1 MSGSPPALVAVGL
14 RWTYRGASRPALD
27 GLTFQLEAGQVLLV
41 LGPSGSGKST
51 LARALAGIV
60 PHALPGSWE
69 GQLRVGEDEV
79 ASTPPARL
87 GRRVGLVFQDPESQL
102 VMPRVE
108 DEVAFGLE
116 NRGWDRPAM
125 LERVPQALA
134 LAGLGGFERRA
145 SRALSGG
152 EQQRLALAGVLAP
165 LPEVLVFDEPTA
177 NLDPPG
183 LVAFFERLAAIVARR
198 EHTVV
203 VVEHRLAAALPLAD
217 AVLLLDGTG
226 GQIAFG
232 PPRSVGAAHAAT
244 LERLGGWVPAAWR
257 PPPRR
262 AAPKLN
268 AVARPGVADRGPLA
282 RAEGVVVRYGTGAEQ
297 RRALDGV
304 SLAVHAGERVAL
316 VGPNGSG
323 KSTLLFVLAGVTPP
337 QAGHALVQV
346 PDGSLRDPSRL
357 PSRELPGLIGLVF
370 QDPEIGFVARRVV
383 DEVSLG
389 GPNRPGVVTE
399 DEALEILRRFG
410 LHELAERDP
419 FRLSQGQQRRLSL
432 AALTARQ
439 PRLLLLD
446 EPTFGLDRRGR
457 DEVLAALETWRA
469 QGQAQVLATHDPRLL
484 PACQRVVALD
494 GGRVVFDGPSGA
506 FLAAPPFVPAA
517 PWQAVA

>member
-1 MSGSPPALVAVGL
+1 
-14 RWTYRGASRPALD
+14 
-27 GLTFQLEAGQVLLV
+27 
-41 LGPSGSGKST
+41 
-51 LARALAGIV
+51 
-60 PHALPGSWE
+60 
-69 GQLRVGEDEV
+69 
-79 ASTPPARL
+79 
-87 GRRVGLVFQDPESQL
+87 
-102 VMPRVE
+102 
-108 DEVAFGLE
+108 
-116 NRGWDRPAM
+116 
-125 LERVPQALA
+125 
-134 LAGLGGFERRA
+134 
-145 SRALSGG
+145 
-152 EQQRLALAGVLAP
+152 
-165 LPEVLVFDEPTA
+165 
-177 NLDPPG
+177 
-183 LVAFFERLAAIVARR
+183 
-198 EHTVV
+198 
-203 VVEHRLAAALPLAD
+203 
-217 AVLLLDGTG
+217 
-226 GQIAFG
+226 
-232 PPRSVGAAHAAT
+232 
-244 LERLGGWVPAAWR
+244 
-257 PPPRR
+257 
-262 AAPKLN
+262 
-268 AVARPGVADRGPLA
+268 
-282 RAEGVVVRYGTGAEQ
+282 
-297 RRALDGV
+297 
-304 SLAVHAGERVAL
+304 
-316 VGPNGSG
+316 
-323 KSTLLFVLAGVTPP
+323 P
-337 QAGHALVQV
+337 QAGHVLVQV